1 VDVNRNQ
8 QKLTVTGYVDAN
20 KVLKKV
26 KGTCKR
32 TEFWTYVPYNI
43 VYYPYT
49 SQVFLIK
56 SRVHVKF
63 PVIAP
68 SIRDFLFRV
77 IFSINS
83 LFIKAE

>member
-1 VDVNRNQ
+1 MDVNRNQ
-8 QKLTVTGYVDAN
+8 QKLAVTGYVDAN

-26 KGTCKR
+26 KGTGKC
-32 TEFWTYVPYNI
+32 TEFWPYVPYNL

-49 SQVFLIK
+49 SQAFLIK

-63 PVIAP
+63 PAIAQ
-68 SIRDFLFRV
+68 IIKDFLFHV

-83 LFIKAE
+83 LFIKVE

>member
-1 VDVNRNQ
+1 MDVNRNQ

-26 KGTCKR
+26 KGTGKR
-32 TEFWTYVPYNI
+32 TEFWPYVPYNL

-49 SQVFLIK
+49 YQAFLIK

-63 PVIAP
+63 PAIAP